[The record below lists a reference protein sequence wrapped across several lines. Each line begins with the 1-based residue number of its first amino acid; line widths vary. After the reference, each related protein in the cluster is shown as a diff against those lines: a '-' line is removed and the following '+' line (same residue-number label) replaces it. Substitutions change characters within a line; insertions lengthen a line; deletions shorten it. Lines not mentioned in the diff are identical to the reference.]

1 MSETFI
7 TDFTGRRAT
16 VILNRPERRNALRQ
30 ADLAPLTAAL
40 EAAAARP
47 EIRVLVLT
55 GAGDKAF
62 CAGADLDE
70 VARGAFKQAALD
82 RLAQTLEDLPLPT
95 ICAFNG
101 GIFGGGLDLAM
112 ACDFR
117 VGIRGMRCA
126 VPPAKLGIHYSL
138 AGMTR
143 AVHRLGLGA
152 AKRLF
157 LAAETFDDETLF
169 KLQFVDYLV
178 AREALGETVDRL
190 ADDIAALAPLAV
202 RAMKQ
207 TLNAIARDE
216 ADPAA
221 VQAEIERCWRS
232 ADFREALKARAEGRA
247 PVFEAR

>member
-82 RLAQTLEDLPLPT
+82 RLAQTREDLPLPT

-117 VGIRGMRCA
+117 VVA
-126 VPPAKLGIHYSL
+126 NTAKLGLPETS
-138 AGMTR
+138 
-143 AVHRLGLGA
+143 LGLIPGA
-152 AKRLF
+152 GGTQRLPALCGF
-157 LAAETFDDETLF
+157 A
-169 KLQFVDYLV
+169 V
-178 AREALGETVDRL
+178 ARRLILGAEIVDGVTAAALGL
-190 ADDIAALAPLAV
+190 AHWAMPAADLATFAAALAARLAARP
-202 RAMKQ
+202 RAALAAPKSGV
-207 TLNAIARDE
+207 AAR

-221 VQAEIERCWRS
+221 PCAHPRS
-232 ADFREALKARAEGRA
+232 CPRR
-247 PVFEAR
+247 